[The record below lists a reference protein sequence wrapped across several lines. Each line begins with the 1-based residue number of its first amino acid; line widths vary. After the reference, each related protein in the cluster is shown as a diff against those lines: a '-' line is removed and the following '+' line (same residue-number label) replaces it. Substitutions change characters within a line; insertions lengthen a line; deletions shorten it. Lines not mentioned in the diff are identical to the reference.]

1 MDMVIGFGAVPSAEV
16 RASAGRDAKPSATS
30 ESTARMGTLQRCFLL
45 FMTCLPI
52 FDDEIQPDSLRR
64 NISKNKR
71 AELALVALT
80 LPLAATRLS
89 LSQLGS
95 EPLKD
100 P

>member
-16 RASAGRDAKPSATS
+16 RASAGRDAKPSATN

-64 NISKNKR
+64 NISRKQKSRITTRGSN
-71 AELALVALT
+71 
-80 LPLAATRLS
+80 AATRGNS
-89 LSQLGS
+89 AVSKSTGARTA
-95 EPLKD
+95 
-100 P
+100 